1 MTVVEVLVSLV
12 IVTIGLIGLATVLP
26 LSSRG
31 VQTGNQLSTATL
43 LAEQRLEQVRAAQ
56 WTAIPSV
63 DCVGTSGA
71 TVTSWSFS
79 SGRAPVPT
87 GACFPAEF
95 TDETPAGSEA
105 LDSPT
110 RLPDPFSQYVRQ
122 VRIRPCDAPASD
134 CGVVD
139 PSLRLVTV
147 RVASSIP
154 GSARHAAPAASVVEL
169 TTLVARR

>member
-1 MTVVEVLVSLV
+1 MTVVEVLVSLA
-12 IVTIGLIGLATVLP
+12 IITIGLVGLATVLP

-31 VQTGNQLSTATL
+31 LQTGNQLSTATW

-56 WTAIPSV
+56 WTAIPAE

-71 TVTSWSFS
+71 TVASWSFS
-79 SGRAPVPT
+79 SGSAPVP
-87 GACFPAEF
+87 GPSCSPADF
-95 TDETPAGSEA
+95 TDETPAGSAA

-110 RLPDPFSQYVRQ
+110 RLPDPYSQYVRQ

-134 CGVVD
+134 CGVVA
-139 PSLRLVTV
+139 PSLRMVTV
-147 RVASSIP
+147 RVASFVP
-154 GSARHAAPAASVVEL
+154 GFARHATPAPSVVEL